1 MQMLKKIVALTALS
15 WSVWAWAAVDVNQ
28 ADQAQLVQIKGI
40 GPATAS
46 SILQAREQG
55 PFTSWADLI
64 VRVKGIGQATAGK
77 LSANGLTVNNQPYG
91 EGATAAATTT
101 TTATTI
107 DAAPAA
113 VPAKPETAKAK

>member
-1 MQMLKKIVALTALS
+1 MLKKIVALTALS

-40 GPATAS
+40 GPATAG

-77 LSANGLTVNNQPYG
+77 LSANGLTVNDQPYG